1 MAAGG
6 SEELVA
12 RGSEELAAGC
22 SEEMAA
28 GSDVCGWR
36 LEQTA
41 SQRFKLVSFQDQIS
55 QFEHSHQI
63 WTDII
68 TNAFLFHYI

>member
-28 GSDVCGWR
+28 GSDVCDWR
-36 LEQTA
+36 LEQNGQPEIQTRVIPR
-41 SQRFKLVSFQDQIS
+41 SNIS
-55 QFEHSHQI
+55 V
-63 WTDII
+63 
-68 TNAFLFHYI
+68 